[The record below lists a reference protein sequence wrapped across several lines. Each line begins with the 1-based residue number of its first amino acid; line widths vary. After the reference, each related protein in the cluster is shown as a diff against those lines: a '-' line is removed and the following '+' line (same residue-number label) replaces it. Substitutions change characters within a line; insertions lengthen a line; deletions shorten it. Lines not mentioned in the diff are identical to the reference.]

1 MKAKHRHRVLL
12 VEDDPDCR
20 EAVKALLES
29 EGYNVTTA
37 GDGQQALDRVRQ
49 QHDLCAIL
57 LDLMLPV
64 RDGWWFRA
72 QQLRDPDLA
81 AVPVVIVSGAGQVDR
96 AAQQLGVQDY
106 IAKPVRPEQLCT
118 ILARNCR

>member
-1 MKAKHRHRVLL
+1 MQTTHHHQVLV

-37 GDGQQALDRVRQ
+37 GDGEQALDRVRQ
-49 QHDLCAIL
+49 QVDLCAIV

-81 AVPVVIVSGAGQVDR
+81 MVPVVVMSGAGQVDH

-106 IAKPVRPEQLCT
+106 IAKPVEPERLCT